1 MAKRVASDNHA
12 VREVV
17 AVAGKFALSISH
29 FEAWDFTVENGFEVG
44 FCWRADLVPC
54 VTGELRVDG
63 VGVLPPVI
71 GNGVKAAFFQESFAV
86 SGECLE
92 GVV

>member
-1 MAKRVASDNHA
+1 MQFAKSSPLRASSRCRS
-12 VREVV
+12 VT
-17 AVAGKFALSISH
+17 S
-29 FEAWDFTVENGFEVG
+29 EASDFTVENGFEVG